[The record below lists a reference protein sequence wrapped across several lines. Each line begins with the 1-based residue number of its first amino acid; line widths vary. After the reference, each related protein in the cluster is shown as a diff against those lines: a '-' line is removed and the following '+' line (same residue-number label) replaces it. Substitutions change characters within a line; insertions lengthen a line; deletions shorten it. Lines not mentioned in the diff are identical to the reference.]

1 MQTKLTKRFTSSLV
15 SLAYTFSKGIG
26 DSESATGYLEQ
37 NGVPGFQDNNN
48 RRLDRSLNALDST
61 HRLLISYTAEL
72 PFGRGKRWM
81 NGQAKINSL
90 FSGWE
95 VNGLYTYESGTPLFL
110 STATNLTNSF
120 GGGSR
125 PNNNGTSAQISGDA
139 EARLNEWFNTSVFSQ
154 PAAFTFGNT
163 GRALP
168 DVRDDVTNNLD
179 LGVNKNNRF
188 LRDGRMNLQ
197 FRAEFFNLLNHPRFS
212 NPGLTY
218 GTPQFGVVSSQVNT
232 PRLIQLALKLLF

>member
-1 MQTKLTKRFTSSLV
+1 
-15 SLAYTFSKGIG
+15 
-26 DSESATGYLEQ
+26 
-37 NGVPGFQDNNN
+37 

-61 HRLLISYTAEL
+61 HRLLLSYTAEL

-125 PNNNGTSAQISGDA
+125 PNNNGTSAKLSGSSVS
-139 EARLNEWFNTSVFSQ
+139 RLNQWFNTSVFSQ
-154 PAAFTFGNT
+154 PPAFTFGST

-168 DVRDDVTNNLD
+168 DVRDDKTNNLD
-179 LGVNKNNRF
+179 VGINKN
-188 LRDGRMNLQ
+188 
-197 FRAEFFNLLNHPRFS
+197 
-212 NPGLTY
+212 
-218 GTPQFGVVSSQVNT
+218 
-232 PRLIQLALKLLF
+232 